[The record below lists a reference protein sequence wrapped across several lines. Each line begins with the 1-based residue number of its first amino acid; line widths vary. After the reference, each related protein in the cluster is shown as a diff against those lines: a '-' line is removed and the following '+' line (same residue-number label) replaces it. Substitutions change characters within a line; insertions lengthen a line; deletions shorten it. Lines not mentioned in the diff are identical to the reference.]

1 MNTLLC
7 AALVSVSCLLV
18 AADFSWNDC
27 ASGPNTAMTVHSFS
41 LSPYPALL
49 PGNLTVSL
57 NLTVNKQIDK
67 LYLDVNLTRVTP
79 FGNSEI
85 PCINGTDLGTCR
97 NIDACSILG
106 SILNG
111 TSVVSVDLGKQIE
124 NILLSALGHDPQC
137 PISPENVVLT
147 DQVFNLQAVP
157 ATLAVISDGDYHVV
171 VQIKTS
177 PDSTDNV
184 GCLEFDTGFKRAT
197 HPGFLFNS
205 GG

>member
-18 AADFSWNDC
+18 AADFRWNDC
-27 ASGPNTAMTVHSFS
+27 ASGADTSMTVHSFS

-49 PGNLTVSL
+49 PGDLTVSL

-67 LYLDVNLTRVTP
+67 LYLDVILTRVSQ
-79 FGNSEI
+79 FGNVTI
-85 PCINGTDLGTCR
+85 PCIAGTDLGTCT

-147 DQVFNLQAVP
+147 NQVFNLKAVP
-157 ATLAVISDGDYHVV
+157 QTLAVITDGDYHVK

-177 PDSTDNV
+177 NATTDNV
-184 GCLEFDTGFKRAT
+184 GCLEFDTGFKRSGT
-197 HPGFLFNS
+197 GLLF
-205 GG
+205 G